1 MVNYKKTKKLVKV
14 ILNELNQQPSTLEA
28 LKQITLKYFAKN
40 IFTVYELN
48 NQIKT
53 VTYEQMFEQAN
64 IVRNNLLVKY
74 SHESGV
80 IVLQMDNS
88 PNWYIAFWGIVSA
101 GFKPI
106 LVDPKIN
113 ILNQILQNLNI
124 ITTITDSNIQDFLL
138 NKNNQPTIS
147 YAEEIAFLSSG
158 TTGTPKII
166 SYNASSLKA
175 QIGVASNILKKNK
188 TIRLGNKLT
197 DANKIRILAFLP
209 FFHIFG
215 FMVIVVWFSFFGRT
229 IIFLKSLSS
238 KDIQLICQ
246 KYHVTHFFAVPLVW
260 ENIVNAI
267 FNEAKKLNKM
277 HQLQK
282 AIKLSNFLQ
291 NISPTI
297 GIKIARSFLFGKV
310 RKRVLGNS
318 LQFCISGG
326 AQINKKYLQCLNGI
340 GYSIHNGYGL
350 TESGIVSVELSKYA
364 RYRNRETVGKPFNI
378 VQWKITPQNELQIK
392 GPLLFQSTLL
402 HGKLIINNQNE
413 WYSTNDI
420 IKIKKKRIQ
429 VVGRLDDAIIG
440 GDGENV
446 HPEELENLINIDNR
460 YTCGILGIKQ
470 RSGCHQINL
479 LVYFKEHL
487 PSTEQLNLIEKIHK
501 IVETIPIY
509 KRPIKFYATDQLPLT
524 NLGKVKHKQLLLM
537 YQNHELKLVP
547 LTKNIESDLEII
559 KNDYVKKLLD
569 DVRQCFAKIFNVNV
583 NTIYD
588 NTNFMTDLG
597 GSSIDYYGLL
607 NEITQISK
615 KEIKLVGNKALLTPL
630 DFVIY
635 ILNN

>member
-1 MVNYKKTKKLVKV
+1 
-14 ILNELNQQPSTLEA
+14 
-28 LKQITLKYFAKN
+28 
-40 IFTVYELN
+40 
-48 NQIKT
+48 
-53 VTYEQMFEQAN
+53 
-64 IVRNNLLVKY
+64 
-74 SHESGV
+74 
-80 IVLQMDNS
+80 
-88 PNWYIAFWGIVSA
+88 
-101 GFKPI
+101 
-106 LVDPKIN
+106 
-113 ILNQILQNLNI
+113 
-124 ITTITDSNIQDFLL
+124 
-138 NKNNQPTIS
+138 
-147 YAEEIAFLSSG
+147 
-158 TTGTPKII
+158 
-166 SYNASSLKA
+166 
-175 QIGVASNILKKNK
+175 
-188 TIRLGNKLT
+188 
-197 DANKIRILAFLP
+197 
-209 FFHIFG
+209 
-215 FMVIVVWFSFFGRT
+215 
-229 IIFLKSLSS
+229 
-238 KDIQLICQ
+238 
-246 KYHVTHFFAVPLVW
+246 
-260 ENIVNAI
+260 
-267 FNEAKKLNKM
+267 
-277 HQLQK
+277 
-282 AIKLSNFLQ
+282 
-291 NISPTI
+291 
-297 GIKIARSFLFGKV
+297 
-310 RKRVLGNS
+310 
-318 LQFCISGG
+318 
-326 AQINKKYLQCLNGI
+326 
-340 GYSIHNGYGL
+340 
-350 TESGIVSVELSKYA
+350 
-364 RYRNRETVGKPFNI
+364 
-378 VQWKITPQNELQIK
+378 
-392 GPLLFQSTLL
+392 LLFQSTLL